1 MGGAADAAVGADLVE
16 AGAAVVAEPRALAA
30 LVDVLPARGAVEA
43 GWAVADIRCLEG
55 QALASVGTG
64 VRGAGVSLL
73 ACLPW
78 WGRRGGGQPASLVPA
93 SRGQCPDPD
102 KG

>member
-16 AGAAVVAEPRALAA
+16 AGAAMVAEPGALAA
-30 LVDVLPARGAVEA
+30 LIDVLPARGAVEA
-43 GWAVADIRCLEG
+43 GWAVADIRRLEG

-78 WGRRGGGQPASLVPA
+78 WGRRGGG
-93 SRGQCPDPD
+93 GW
-102 KG
+102 